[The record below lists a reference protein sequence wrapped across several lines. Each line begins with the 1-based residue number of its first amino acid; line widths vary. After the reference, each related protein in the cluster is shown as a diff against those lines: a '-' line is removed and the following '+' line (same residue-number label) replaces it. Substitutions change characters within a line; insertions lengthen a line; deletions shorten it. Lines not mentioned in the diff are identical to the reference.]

1 MVTSPP
7 PGSTEPSTDHGR
19 RKTRPGEAGPG
30 QTAPAAATPA
40 LPGPGPRDAG
50 AGATPASG
58 SRGAPPGAC
67 FVNSDVMGVVN
78 LGISALPLPDG
89 RVVLSS
95 APAVVVADRLATDA
109 AIWRAS

>member
-1 MVTSPP
+1 MKQVACGERSWPAGP
-7 PGSTEPSTDHGR
+7 QRGVGQRAP
-19 RKTRPGEAGPG
+19 RPRVELEAG
-30 QTAPAAATPA
+30 Q
-40 LPGPGPRDAG
+40 PRQLVVRDPVAG
-50 AGATPASG
+50 APPASR
-58 SRGAPPGAC
+58 SRGATPGAC
-67 FVNSDVMGVVN
+67 FVNSDVIVVVN